1 MPALP
6 GAFSERD
13 FLILKYSHKE
23 LIGMVQHKCL
33 KPDCDGTM
41 SLVGVALNGTLFYW
55 CPECKRLFMVFD
67 TGMWNTVEYKMK
79 KWQPPAA

>member
-1 MPALP
+1 
-6 GAFSERD
+6 
-13 FLILKYSHKE
+13 
-23 LIGMVQHKCL
+23 MVQHKCL
-33 KPDCDGTM
+33 KLECDGTM

-79 KWQPPAA
+79 KWQPPAAQAEDRLQPLAFSDQQAS